1 MSGSGKSRY
10 RPRSEARRHTNLC
23 TQQRRLR
30 HLTCI
35 IGRNIDSLLVPIT
48 RQTSKCSL
56 LSLYFT
62 IHAEDNPETILYQ
75 SETIDDTLNPNWR
88 EFDSRVFSQHPDIN
102 KASSILV
109 HVWGARRTKEF
120 KVILSYNVHFS
131 GLIYSREQL
140 RSHDQS
146 YETNCLMFRM
156 FGGYYKT
163 ACANQNDLNLRS
175 DEGLLSRYIKV
186 EQNQVRLSYKKAS
199 LLRAHFTLKA
209 IYQTRQQVDHVKK
222 QMEENLSQNKLRRRK
237 AADREALVFKN
248 NLLKKELAR
257 LRDKLLDEKKSSTS
271 KQEAVVQQE
280 KDLNNRI
287 YELEQ
292 YISDMKV
299 CHSAHIERR
308 ETLLKVNAHLN
319 FRRRQLAAELS
330 YIYPIVVLPLRD
342 GHKGEFA
349 VNGVRLPNSEEF
361 IGEDDEML
369 SVALGNV
376 CHLVHMIAKFLELP
390 LRYPIR
396 GLGSRSSVVD
406 FVTDKL
412 TEKQREFPLYS
423 KGKEKFQFHYGVFLL
438 NKNIAQLRYHNG
450 LGTADLRNTLPNLKQ
465 LLEAKYGVRVVMKQT
480 QSTGFNK
487 SAVMATRRV
496 TLPAESSLS
505 AERLSMHS
513 AFDTIDAE
521 ENSSQLE
528 QPLGRPRSEVLSGLP
543 SVHVKAHHQH
553 RFIARK
559 STGRKQRKSN
569 TSQTNEGSVS
579 PDLIE
584 VPIEDVVKRTIDG
597 TLAKKKNTN
606 TSTVHE
612 SVIDC
617 GEDCLSEENNYEE
630 DRQQRR
636 VSYSQQFSDAL
647 IIPDP
652 FEREVDDPMSPGG
665 DQMLV

>member
-1 MSGSGKSRY
+1 
-10 RPRSEARRHTNLC
+10 
-23 TQQRRLR
+23 
-30 HLTCI
+30 
-35 IGRNIDSLLVPIT
+35 
-48 RQTSKCSL
+48 
-56 LSLYFT
+56 
-62 IHAEDNPETILYQ
+62 
-75 SETIDDTLNPNWR
+75 
-88 EFDSRVFSQHPDIN
+88 
-102 KASSILV
+102 
-109 HVWGARRTKEF
+109 
-120 KVILSYNVHFS
+120 
-131 GLIYSREQL
+131 
-140 RSHDQS
+140 
-146 YETNCLMFRM
+146 
-156 FGGYYKT
+156 
-163 ACANQNDLNLRS
+163 
-175 DEGLLSRYIKV
+175 
-186 EQNQVRLSYKKAS
+186 
-199 LLRAHFTLKA
+199 
-209 IYQTRQQVDHVKK
+209 
-222 QMEENLSQNKLRRRK
+222 
-237 AADREALVFKN
+237 
-248 NLLKKELAR
+248 
-257 LRDKLLDEKKSSTS
+257 
-271 KQEAVVQQE
+271 
-280 KDLNNRI
+280 
-287 YELEQ
+287 
-292 YISDMKV
+292 
-299 CHSAHIERR
+299 
-308 ETLLKVNAHLN
+308 
-319 FRRRQLAAELS
+319 
-330 YIYPIVVLPLRD
+330 
-342 GHKGEFA
+342 
-349 VNGVRLPNSEEF
+349 
-361 IGEDDEML
+361 
-369 SVALGNV
+369 
-376 CHLVHMIAKFLELP
+376 
-390 LRYPIR
+390 
-396 GLGSRSSVVD
+396 
-406 FVTDKL
+406 
-412 TEKQREFPLYS
+412 
-423 KGKEKFQFHYGVFLL
+423 
-438 NKNIAQLRYHNG
+438 
-450 LGTADLRNTLPNLKQ
+450 
-465 LLEAKYGVRVVMKQT
+465 MKQT